1 MKNIKCHGG
10 NMECQERRKKCMTAE
25 YVAAHNS
32 FCPVMFNIYVY
43 WT

>member
-1 MKNIKCHGG
+1 MPWWKHG
-10 NMECQERRKKCMTAE
+10 MPRKKEKCMTAE

-43 WT
+43 WI